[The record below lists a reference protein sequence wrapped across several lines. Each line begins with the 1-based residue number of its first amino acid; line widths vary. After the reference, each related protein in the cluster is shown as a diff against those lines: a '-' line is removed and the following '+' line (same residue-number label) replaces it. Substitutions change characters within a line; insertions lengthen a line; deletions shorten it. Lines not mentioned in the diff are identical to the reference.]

1 VPTVL
6 EGQRDNDPERALMA
20 RHTAALL
27 VQYGM
32 SAAQVDALLGTLR
45 TLVVTSVVAVARV
58 ALPMLQLLAFRNRF
72 ALRRIDAS
80 VLEIARAALLDA
92 RIEVRESAKG
102 LIASV
107 LRGQALSLGVAQLRA
122 DFCRTGALERRHS
135 AARRCARL
143 SRTTWLLDV
152 AQALAQHSSASSR
165 VCRAA
170 ARRAA
175 SEFFRTR
182 GRAIDELGV
191 TRPSCSQLVRVAA
204 QLRELSATQTHNA

>member
-1 VPTVL
+1 
-6 EGQRDNDPERALMA
+6 
-20 RHTAALL
+20 
-27 VQYGM
+27 
-32 SAAQVDALLGTLR
+32 
-45 TLVVTSVVAVARV
+45 
-58 ALPMLQLLAFRNRF
+58 MLQLLAFRNRF

-122 DFCRTGALERRHS
+122 DFRHTGARKTPLGSTPVCSSEPYNVP
-135 AARRCARL
+135 
-143 SRTTWLLDV
+143 TWLLDV

-165 VCRAA
+165 VCRDA

-175 SEFFRTR
+175 SEFFRTAWPR
-182 GRAIDELGV
+182 HRRARSQRAACARRSTAPRTVGHANTLRLKSTEGQKSFV
-191 TRPSCSQLVRVAA
+191 VSCSSALLGKRHSHAEAA
-204 QLRELSATQTHNA
+204 RAWPPRQTAWRASS

>member
-1 VPTVL
+1 
-6 EGQRDNDPERALMA
+6 
-20 RHTAALL
+20 
-27 VQYGM
+27 
-32 SAAQVDALLGTLR
+32 
-45 TLVVTSVVAVARV
+45 
-58 ALPMLQLLAFRNRF
+58 MLQLLAFRNRF

-80 VLEIARAALLDA
+80 VLEIARTALLDA

-107 LRGQALSLGVAQLRA
+107 LRGQAL
-122 DFCRTGALERRHS
+122 
-135 AARRCARL
+135 ARRRAASRRLLSHRRARKTPL
-143 SRTTWLLDV
+143 GSTPVCSSEPYNVPTWLLDV

-170 ARRAA
+170 RRAA
-175 SEFFRTR
+175 SEFLRTR

-204 QLRELSATQTHNA
+204 QLRELSATQTHYA